1 VDLGKCEEQ
10 IMTEKTKFISI
21 KVKLLGIILPVIII
35 IMTVLTGLSYY
46 VSKNVIQSNAHDLL
60 QTSVESQA
68 SEMEAWLE
76 RNLVSVS
83 VAKQAV
89 EEMGFDD
96 AQLQDFLDSY
106 YNYDNNYSE
115 GFYVADADGTL
126 FRAKPVKSVAL
137 RAPDAEGNYLNNG
150 DFAVEERL
158 TDDADWMFLTALEG
172 AAQVQIQNGEVLIDI
187 INEGTVDYSVQF
199 VQPNVPVKKD
209 AVYTVR
215 FDAYADADR
224 TMKVSVT
231 APDREYK
238 RYLEDT
244 VVSLT
249 TEKQTYLYEFTMTD
263 YDDAN
268 ARMEFNLGAAGSTA
282 GVKISNVSIVMSKQ
296 PRSTGE
302 SEPAAKIDVTQ
313 TEWFRD
319 GLTRVNVGFTN
330 AYTNDSGVPVISV
343 CGMLRTASD
352 SVRVI
357 SMDLSLDKVSV
368 YVNSFVKMENAE
380 AFLVNANDN
389 TILASRDKTMISKK
403 MDALDNLFMKDIAA
417 RISQG
422 EMNLAEIDGNITVFQ
437 EISGTD
443 WVLVSYVPAVTV
455 YRDLN
460 GIRNIMILFGVVSVL
475 ALTVLI
481 ERIIHMVIHPVRGLT
496 EVIRNMT
503 GGNFT
508 PYSAVKSSDEIG
520 VMSRCVEQF
529 IVTMRG
535 MLASIDNVSHT
546 LHDQADN
553 SKKVSNQM
561 FDASKKQNQSM
572 KDLNTTVEQLSVSVN
587 EIAQSATTLASLVA
601 ETKEDGDGM
610 NGRMKETISISQKGK
625 EVMQDVDTAMQS
637 IDNSVR
643 QLQHAID
650 EVGNVSGEITNI
662 TRVIGDIADETN
674 LLSLNASIE
683 AARAG
688 TAGKG
693 FTVVALEIGKL
704 AQTSMES
711 VKHIDTLVL
720 EIQTLIGDV
729 IEQAN
734 GSVENINNSSA
745 LIGNAVTTY
754 DTIFENIVVV
764 GELAQQMI
772 QKVDQVEDVARNV
785 AAISEEQAAS
795 SQEILGSSDIL
806 VEQADGLM
814 ANSEVVAKE
823 SEELTTSAEALE
835 SQIQMFQV

>member
-1 VDLGKCEEQ
+1 
-10 IMTEKTKFISI
+10 M
-21 KVKLLGIILPVIII
+21 PVIFV

-46 VSKNVIQSNAHDLL
+46 VSKSVIQSNAHDLL

-68 SEMEAWLE
+68 AEMEAWLE
-76 RNLVSVS
+76 RNLVSVG

-96 AQLQDFLDSY
+96 VQLQDFLDSY

-115 GFYVADADGTL
+115 GFYIADADGTL
-126 FRAKPVKSVAL
+126 FQAKPVKSVEL

-150 DFAVEERL
+150 NFSIQENLA
-158 TDDADWMFLTALEG
+158 DDKDWMFFTALEG
-172 AAQVQIQNGEVLIDI
+172 VAEAQIQEGEAVIDI
-187 INEGTVDYSVQF
+187 TNEGTVDYSVQF
-199 VQPNVPVKKD
+199 VQPNIPVKQN
-209 AVYTVR
+209 ATYSVQ
-215 FDAYADADR
+215 FDAYANEER

-244 VVSLT
+244 VVNLT
-249 TEKQTYLYEFTMTD
+249 TEKQTYSYEFSMTD

-282 GVKISNVSIVMSKQ
+282 GVKISNVSFMRNKQ
-296 PRSTGE
+296 LHTTKDTE
-302 SEPAAKIDVTQ
+302 QIKNTNVTQ

-330 AYTNDSGVPVISV
+330 AYTNESGVPIISV
-343 CGMLRTASD
+343 CGTLRTD
-352 SVRVI
+352 SNDVRVI
-357 SMDLSLDKVSV
+357 AMDLSLDKISV

-389 TILASRDKTMISKK
+389 TILASRDKTMISKQ
-403 MDALDNLFMKDIAA
+403 MDTLDSLFMREIADK
-417 RISQG
+417 ISQR
-422 EMNLAEIDGNITVFQ
+422 EMNLMEIDGNITVFQ
-437 EISGTD
+437 EIFGTD
-443 WVLVSYVPAVTV
+443 WVLVSYVPAATV

-460 GIRNIMILFGVVSVL
+460 GIRNIMILFGVASIL

-481 ERIIHMVIHPVRGLT
+481 ERIIHVVIHPVQGLT

-508 PYSAVKSSDEIG
+508 PYKAVGSSDEIG
-520 VMSRCVEQF
+520 IMSRCVEQF

-535 MLASIDNVSHT
+535 MLASIDSVSHI

-553 SKKVSNQM
+553 SKKVSGQM
-561 FDASKKQNQSM
+561 FDASKKQNQSV
-572 KDLNTTVEQLSVSVN
+572 KDLNLTVEQLSVSVN
-587 EIAQSATTLASLVA
+587 EIAKSATTLASLVA

-610 NGRMKETISISQKGK
+610 NGRMKETVSISQKGK
-625 EVMQDVDTAMQS
+625 EVMQGVDTAMQR

-643 QLQHAID
+643 QLQRAID
-650 EVGNVSGEITNI
+650 QVGNASGEITNI

-688 TAGKG
+688 AAGKG

-704 AQTSMES
+704 AQTSMDS
-711 VKHIDTLVL
+711 VKHIDNLVL
-720 EIQTLIGDV
+720 EIQALIGDV

-734 GSVENINNSSA
+734 GSVENINSSSA
-745 LIGNAVTTY
+745 LIGNAVITY
-754 DTIFENIVVV
+754 DTIFENIAVV

-772 QKVDQVEDVARNV
+772 QKVEQVEDVARNV

-795 SQEILGSSDIL
+795 SQEILSSSDIL

-814 ANSEVVAKE
+814 TNSEIVAKE

-835 SQIQMFQV
+835 SQIQMFQVYLRVKSLYH

>member
-1 VDLGKCEEQ
+1 
-10 IMTEKTKFISI
+10 MTGKTKFISI
-21 KVKLLGIILPVIII
+21 KVKLLGIILPVIIV

-76 RNLVSVS
+76 RNLVSAG

-89 EEMGFDD
+89 EEMEFDD
-96 AQLQDFLDSY
+96 SQLQDFLDSY

-115 GFYVADADGTL
+115 GFYIADMDGTL
-126 FRAKPVKSVAL
+126 LRAKPVKSVAL
-137 RAPDAEGNYLNNG
+137 REPDAEGNYLNNG
-150 DFAVEERL
+150 NFAVAESL
-158 TDDADWMFLTALEG
+158 TDDRDWMFLTALEG
-172 AAQVQIQNGEVLIDI
+172 EAQAQIQENEVSFDI
-187 INEGTVDYSVQF
+187 TNEGTVDYSVQF

-249 TEKQTYLYEFTMTD
+249 TEKQTYSYEFTMTD

-282 GVKISNVSIVMSKQ
+282 GVKVGNVSIVMSKQ
-296 PRSTGE
+296 PRSTENIE
-302 SEPAAKIDVTQ
+302 SVSKTDVTQ

-330 AYTNDSGVPVISV
+330 AYTNENGIPVISA
-343 CGMLRTASD
+343 CGMLRTASNN
-352 SVRVI
+352 VRVI

-403 MDALDNLFMKDIAA
+403 MDEVDNVFIKDIAA
-417 RISQG
+417 KISQG
-422 EMNLAEIDGNITVFQ
+422 EMELTEIDGNITVFQ

-443 WVLVSYVPAVTV
+443 WVLVSYVPAAIV

-460 GIRNIMILFGVVSVL
+460 GIRNIMILFGVASVL
-475 ALTVLI
+475 ALTILI
-481 ERIIHMVIHPVRGLT
+481 ERIIHVVIHPVRGLT

-508 PYSAVKSSDEIG
+508 SYNAVKSSDEIG

-535 MLASIDNVSHT
+535 MIASIDNVSHT
-546 LHDQADN
+546 LHAQADN
-553 SKKVSNQM
+553 SKNVSSQM
-561 FDASKKQNQSM
+561 FDASKNQNQSM
-572 KDLNTTVEQLSVSVN
+572 KDLNTTVEQLSISVN

-610 NGRMKETISISQKGK
+610 NGRMKETVSISQKGK
-625 EVMQDVDTAMQS
+625 EVMQGVDMAMQS

-643 QLQHAID
+643 QLQRAID

-711 VKHIDTLVL
+711 VKHIDKLVL
-720 EIQTLIGDV
+720 EIQALIGDV

-734 GSVENINNSSA
+734 DSVGNINNSSA

-764 GELAQQMI
+764 GELTQQMI
-772 QKVDQVEDVARNV
+772 QKVEQVEDVARNV

-806 VEQADGLM
+806 VEQADNLM
-814 ANSEVVAKE
+814 TNSEIVAKE

-835 SQIQMFQV
+835 SQIRMFQV

>member
-1 VDLGKCEEQ
+1 
-10 IMTEKTKFISI
+10 M
-21 KVKLLGIILPVIII
+21 PVIFV

-46 VSKNVIQSNAHDLL
+46 VSKSVIQSNAHDLL

-68 SEMEAWLE
+68 AEMEAWLE
-76 RNLVSVS
+76 RNLVSVG

-96 AQLQDFLDSY
+96 VQLQDFLDSY

-115 GFYVADADGTL
+115 GFYIADADGTL
-126 FRAKPVKSVAL
+126 FQAKPVKSVEL

-150 DFAVEERL
+150 NFSIQENLA
-158 TDDADWMFLTALEG
+158 DDKDWMFFTALEG
-172 AAQVQIQNGEVLIDI
+172 VAEARIQEGEAVIDI
-187 INEGTVDYSVQF
+187 TNEGTVDYSVQF
-199 VQPNVPVKKD
+199 VQPNIPVKQN
-209 AVYTVR
+209 ATYSVQ
-215 FDAYADADR
+215 FDAYANEER

-244 VVSLT
+244 VVNLT
-249 TEKQTYLYEFTMTD
+249 TEKQTYSYEFSMTD

-282 GVKISNVSIVMSKQ
+282 GVKISNVSFMRNKQ
-296 PRSTGE
+296 LHTTKDTE
-302 SEPAAKIDVTQ
+302 QIKNTNVTQ

-330 AYTNDSGVPVISV
+330 AYTNESGVPIISV
-343 CGMLRTASD
+343 CGTLRTD
-352 SVRVI
+352 SNDVRVI
-357 SMDLSLDKVSV
+357 AMDLSLDKISV

-389 TILASRDKTMISKK
+389 TILASRDKTMISKQ
-403 MDALDNLFMKDIAA
+403 MDTLDSSFMREIADK
-417 RISQG
+417 ISQR
-422 EMNLAEIDGNITVFQ
+422 EMNLMEIDGNITVFQ
-437 EISGTD
+437 EIFGTD
-443 WVLVSYVPAVTV
+443 WVLVSYVPAATV

-460 GIRNIMILFGVVSVL
+460 GIRNIMILFGVVSIL

-481 ERIIHMVIHPVRGLT
+481 ERIIHVVIHPVQGLT

-508 PYSAVKSSDEIG
+508 PYKAVGSSDEIG
-520 VMSRCVEQF
+520 IMSRCVEQF

-535 MLASIDNVSHT
+535 MLASIDSVSHI

-553 SKKVSNQM
+553 SKKVSGQM
-561 FDASKKQNQSM
+561 FDASKKQNQSV
-572 KDLNTTVEQLSVSVN
+572 KDLNLTVEQLSVSVN
-587 EIAQSATTLASLVA
+587 EIAKSATTLASLVA

-610 NGRMKETISISQKGK
+610 NGRMKETVSISQKGK
-625 EVMQDVDTAMQS
+625 EVMQGVDTAMQR

-643 QLQHAID
+643 QLQRAID
-650 EVGNVSGEITNI
+650 QVGNASGEITNI

-688 TAGKG
+688 AAGKG

-704 AQTSMES
+704 AQTSMDS
-711 VKHIDTLVL
+711 VKHIDNLVL
-720 EIQTLIGDV
+720 EIQALIGDV

-734 GSVENINNSSA
+734 GSVENINSSSA
-745 LIGNAVTTY
+745 LIGNAVITY
-754 DTIFENIVVV
+754 DTIFENIAVV

-772 QKVDQVEDVARNV
+772 QKVEQVEDVARNV

-795 SQEILGSSDIL
+795 SQEILSSSDIL

-814 ANSEVVAKE
+814 TNSEIVAKE

>member
-1 VDLGKCEEQ
+1 
-10 IMTEKTKFISI
+10 MTEKTKFISI

-89 EEMGFDD
+89 EEMGFDGT
-96 AQLQDFLDSY
+96 QLQDFLDSY

-158 TDDADWMFLTALEG
+158 TDDVDWMFLTALEG
-172 AAQVQIQNGEVLIDI
+172 AAQVQIQNSEVSIDI
-187 INEGTVDYSVQF
+187 TNEGTVDYSVQF

-209 AVYTVR
+209 AVYTVH

-249 TEKQTYLYEFTMTD
+249 TEKQTYSYEFTMTD

-282 GVKISNVSIVMSKQ
+282 GVKISNVSIIMSKQ

-302 SEPAAKIDVTQ
+302 SEPTAKTDVTQ

-330 AYTNDSGVPVISV
+330 AYTNDNGIPVISA

-403 MDALDNLFMKDIAA
+403 IDTLDNLFMKDIAA
-417 RISQG
+417 KISQG
-422 EMNLAEIDGNITVFQ
+422 EMSLAEIDGNITVFQ

-460 GIRNIMILFGVVSVL
+460 DIRNIMVLFGVASVL

-503 GGNFT
+503 SGNFT
-508 PYSAVKSSDEIG
+508 SYKAVKSSDEIG

-546 LHDQADN
+546 LHEQADN

-610 NGRMKETISISQKGK
+610 NGRMKETVSISQKGK
-625 EVMQDVDTAMQS
+625 EVMQDVNTAMQS

-643 QLQHAID
+643 QLQRAID
-650 EVGNVSGEITNI
+650 EVGNVSSQITNI

-720 EIQTLIGDV
+720 EIQTLIGSV
-729 IEQAN
+729 VEQAN
-734 GSVENINNSSA
+734 SSVENINNSSA

-806 VEQADGLM
+806 VEQTDNLM
-814 ANSEVVAKE
+814 VNSEVVAKE

-835 SQIQMFQV
+835 AQIQMFQV

>member
-1 VDLGKCEEQ
+1 
-10 IMTEKTKFISI
+10 M
-21 KVKLLGIILPVIII
+21 PVIFV

-46 VSKNVIQSNAHDLL
+46 VSKSVIQSNAHDLL

-68 SEMEAWLE
+68 AEMEAWLE
-76 RNLVSVS
+76 RNLVSVG

-96 AQLQDFLDSY
+96 VQLQDFLDSY

-115 GFYVADADGTL
+115 GFYIADADGTL
-126 FRAKPVKSVAL
+126 FQAKPVKSVEL

-150 DFAVEERL
+150 NFSIQENLA
-158 TDDADWMFLTALEG
+158 DDKDWMFFTALEG
-172 AAQVQIQNGEVLIDI
+172 VAEAQIQEGEAVIDI
-187 INEGTVDYSVQF
+187 TNEGTVDYSVQF
-199 VQPNVPVKKD
+199 VQPNIPVKQN
-209 AVYTVR
+209 ATYSVQ
-215 FDAYADADR
+215 FDAYANEER

-244 VVSLT
+244 VVNLT
-249 TEKQTYLYEFTMTD
+249 TEKQTYSYEFSMTD

-282 GVKISNVSIVMSKQ
+282 GVKISNVSFMRNKQ
-296 PRSTGE
+296 LHTTKDTE
-302 SEPAAKIDVTQ
+302 QIKNTNVTQ

-330 AYTNDSGVPVISV
+330 AYTNESGVPIISV
-343 CGMLRTASD
+343 CGTLRTD
-352 SVRVI
+352 SNDVRVI
-357 SMDLSLDKVSV
+357 AMDLSLDKISV

-389 TILASRDKTMISKK
+389 TILASRDKTMISKQ
-403 MDALDNLFMKDIAA
+403 MDTLDSSFMREIADK
-417 RISQG
+417 ISQR
-422 EMNLAEIDGNITVFQ
+422 EMNLMEIDGNITVFQ
-437 EISGTD
+437 EIFGTD
-443 WVLVSYVPAVTV
+443 WVLVSYVPAATV

-460 GIRNIMILFGVVSVL
+460 GIRNIMILFGVASIL

-481 ERIIHMVIHPVRGLT
+481 ERIIHVVIHPVQGLT

-508 PYSAVKSSDEIG
+508 PYKAVGSSDEIG
-520 VMSRCVEQF
+520 IMSRCVEQF

-535 MLASIDNVSHT
+535 MLASIDSVSHI

-553 SKKVSNQM
+553 SKKVSGQM
-561 FDASKKQNQSM
+561 FDASKKQNQSV
-572 KDLNTTVEQLSVSVN
+572 KDLNLTVEQLSVSVN
-587 EIAQSATTLASLVA
+587 EIAKSATTLASLVA

-610 NGRMKETISISQKGK
+610 NGRMKETVSISQKGK
-625 EVMQDVDTAMQS
+625 EVMQGVDTAMQR

-643 QLQHAID
+643 QLQRAID
-650 EVGNVSGEITNI
+650 QVGNASGEITNI

-688 TAGKG
+688 AAGKG

-704 AQTSMES
+704 AQTSMDS
-711 VKHIDTLVL
+711 VKHIDNLVL
-720 EIQTLIGDV
+720 EIQALIGDV

-734 GSVENINNSSA
+734 GSVENINSSSA
-745 LIGNAVTTY
+745 LIGNAVITY
-754 DTIFENIVVV
+754 DTIFENIAVV

-772 QKVDQVEDVARNV
+772 QKVEQVEDVARNV

-795 SQEILGSSDIL
+795 SQEILSSSDIL

-814 ANSEVVAKE
+814 TNSEIVAKE

>member
-1 VDLGKCEEQ
+1 
-10 IMTEKTKFISI
+10 M
-21 KVKLLGIILPVIII
+21 PVIFV

-46 VSKNVIQSNAHDLL
+46 VSKSVIQSNAHDLL

-68 SEMEAWLE
+68 AEMEAWLE
-76 RNLVSVS
+76 RNLVSVG

-96 AQLQDFLDSY
+96 VQLQDFLDSY

-115 GFYVADADGTL
+115 GFYIADADGTL
-126 FRAKPVKSVAL
+126 FQAKPVKSVEL

-150 DFAVEERL
+150 NFSIQENLA
-158 TDDADWMFLTALEG
+158 DDKDWMFFTALEG
-172 AAQVQIQNGEVLIDI
+172 VAEAQIQEGEAVIDI
-187 INEGTVDYSVQF
+187 TNEGTVDYSVQF
-199 VQPNVPVKKD
+199 VQPNIPVKQN
-209 AVYTVR
+209 ATYSVQ
-215 FDAYADADR
+215 FDAYANEER

-244 VVSLT
+244 VVNLT
-249 TEKQTYLYEFTMTD
+249 TEKQTYSYEFSMTD

-268 ARMEFNLGAAGSTA
+268 ARMEFNLGAADSTA
-282 GVKISNVSIVMSKQ
+282 GVKISNVSFMRNKQ
-296 PRSTGE
+296 LHTTKDTE
-302 SEPAAKIDVTQ
+302 QIKNTNVTQ

-330 AYTNDSGVPVISV
+330 AYTNESGVPIISV
-343 CGMLRTASD
+343 CGTLRTD
-352 SVRVI
+352 SNDVRVI
-357 SMDLSLDKVSV
+357 AMDLSLDKISV

-389 TILASRDKTMISKK
+389 TILASRDKTMISKQ
-403 MDALDNLFMKDIAA
+403 MDTLDSLFMREIADK
-417 RISQG
+417 ISQR
-422 EMNLAEIDGNITVFQ
+422 EMNLMEIDGNITVFQ
-437 EISGTD
+437 EIFGTD
-443 WVLVSYVPAVTV
+443 WVLVSYVPAATV

-460 GIRNIMILFGVVSVL
+460 GIRNIMILFGVASIL

-481 ERIIHMVIHPVRGLT
+481 ERIIHVVIHPVQGLT

-508 PYSAVKSSDEIG
+508 PYKAVGSSDEIG
-520 VMSRCVEQF
+520 IMSRCVEQF

-535 MLASIDNVSHT
+535 MLASIDSVSHI

-553 SKKVSNQM
+553 SKKVSGQM
-561 FDASKKQNQSM
+561 FDASKKQNQSV
-572 KDLNTTVEQLSVSVN
+572 KDLNLTVEQLSVSVN
-587 EIAQSATTLASLVA
+587 EIAKSATTLASLVA

-610 NGRMKETISISQKGK
+610 NGRMKETVSISQKGK
-625 EVMQDVDTAMQS
+625 EVMQGVDTAMQR

-643 QLQHAID
+643 QLQRAID
-650 EVGNVSGEITNI
+650 QVGNASGEITNI

-688 TAGKG
+688 AAGKG

-704 AQTSMES
+704 AQTSMDS
-711 VKHIDTLVL
+711 VKHIDNLVL
-720 EIQTLIGDV
+720 EIQALIGDV

-734 GSVENINNSSA
+734 GSVENINSSSA
-745 LIGNAVTTY
+745 LIGNAVITY
-754 DTIFENIVVV
+754 DTIFENIAVV

-772 QKVDQVEDVARNV
+772 QKVEQVEDVARNV

-795 SQEILGSSDIL
+795 SQEILSSSDIL

-814 ANSEVVAKE
+814 TNSEIVAKE

>member
-1 VDLGKCEEQ
+1 
-10 IMTEKTKFISI
+10 M
-21 KVKLLGIILPVIII
+21 
-35 IMTVLTGLSYY
+35 
-46 VSKNVIQSNAHDLL
+46 
-60 QTSVESQA
+60 
-68 SEMEAWLE
+68 
-76 RNLVSVS
+76 
-83 VAKQAV
+83 
-89 EEMGFDD
+89 
-96 AQLQDFLDSY
+96 DSY

-115 GFYVADADGTL
+115 GFYIADADGTL
-126 FRAKPVKSVAL
+126 FQAKPVKSVEL

-150 DFAVEERL
+150 NFSIQENLA
-158 TDDADWMFLTALEG
+158 DDKDWMFFTALEG
-172 AAQVQIQNGEVLIDI
+172 VAEARIQEGEAVIDI
-187 INEGTVDYSVQF
+187 TNEGTVDYSVQF
-199 VQPNVPVKKD
+199 VQPNIPVKQN
-209 AVYTVR
+209 ATYSVQ
-215 FDAYADADR
+215 FDAYANEER

-244 VVSLT
+244 VVNLT
-249 TEKQTYLYEFTMTD
+249 TEKQTYSYEFSMTD

-282 GVKISNVSIVMSKQ
+282 GVKISNVSFMRNKQ
-296 PRSTGE
+296 LHTTKDTE
-302 SEPAAKIDVTQ
+302 QIKNTNVTQ

-330 AYTNDSGVPVISV
+330 AYTNESGVPIISV
-343 CGMLRTASD
+343 CGTLRTD
-352 SVRVI
+352 SNDVRVI
-357 SMDLSLDKVSV
+357 AMDLSLDKISV

-389 TILASRDKTMISKK
+389 TILASRDKTMISKQ
-403 MDALDNLFMKDIAA
+403 MDTLDSLFMREIADK
-417 RISQG
+417 ISQR
-422 EMNLAEIDGNITVFQ
+422 EMNLMEIDGNITVFQ
-437 EISGTD
+437 EIFGTD
-443 WVLVSYVPAVTV
+443 WVLVSYVPAATV

-460 GIRNIMILFGVVSVL
+460 GIRNIMILFGVASIL

-481 ERIIHMVIHPVRGLT
+481 ERIIHVVIHPVQGLT

-508 PYSAVKSSDEIG
+508 PYKAVGSSDEIG
-520 VMSRCVEQF
+520 IMSRCVEQF

-535 MLASIDNVSHT
+535 MLASIDSVSHI

-553 SKKVSNQM
+553 SKKVSGQM
-561 FDASKKQNQSM
+561 FDASKKQNQSV
-572 KDLNTTVEQLSVSVN
+572 KDLNLTVEQLSVSVN
-587 EIAQSATTLASLVA
+587 EIAKSATTLASLVA

-610 NGRMKETISISQKGK
+610 NGRMKETVSISQKGK
-625 EVMQDVDTAMQS
+625 EVMQGVDTAMQR

-643 QLQHAID
+643 QLQRAID
-650 EVGNVSGEITNI
+650 QVGNASGEITNI

-688 TAGKG
+688 AAGKG

-704 AQTSMES
+704 AQTSMDS
-711 VKHIDTLVL
+711 VKHIDNLVL
-720 EIQTLIGDV
+720 EIQALIGDV

-734 GSVENINNSSA
+734 GSVENINSSSA
-745 LIGNAVTTY
+745 LIGNAVITY
-754 DTIFENIVVV
+754 DTIFENIAVV

-772 QKVDQVEDVARNV
+772 QKVEQVEDVARNV

-795 SQEILGSSDIL
+795 SQEILSSSDIL

-814 ANSEVVAKE
+814 TNSEIVAKE

>member
-1 VDLGKCEEQ
+1 
-10 IMTEKTKFISI
+10 MTEKTKFISI

>member
-1 VDLGKCEEQ
+1 
-10 IMTEKTKFISI
+10 M
-21 KVKLLGIILPVIII
+21 PVIFV

-46 VSKNVIQSNAHDLL
+46 VSKSVIQSNAHDLL

-68 SEMEAWLE
+68 AEMEAWLE
-76 RNLVSVS
+76 RNLVSVG

-96 AQLQDFLDSY
+96 VQLQDFLDSY

-115 GFYVADADGTL
+115 GFYIADADGTL
-126 FRAKPVKSVAL
+126 FQAKPVKSVEL

-150 DFAVEERL
+150 NFSIQENLA
-158 TDDADWMFLTALEG
+158 DDKDWMFFTALEG
-172 AAQVQIQNGEVLIDI
+172 VAEAQIQEGEAVIDI
-187 INEGTVDYSVQF
+187 TNEGTVDYSVQF
-199 VQPNVPVKKD
+199 VQPNIPVKQN
-209 AVYTVR
+209 ATYSVQ
-215 FDAYADADR
+215 FDAYANEER

-244 VVSLT
+244 VVNLT
-249 TEKQTYLYEFTMTD
+249 TEKQTYSYEFSMTD

-282 GVKISNVSIVMSKQ
+282 GVKISNVSFMRNKQ
-296 PRSTGE
+296 LHTTKDTE
-302 SEPAAKIDVTQ
+302 QIKNTNVTQ

-330 AYTNDSGVPVISV
+330 AYTNESGVPIISV
-343 CGMLRTASD
+343 CGTLRTD
-352 SVRVI
+352 SNDVRVI
-357 SMDLSLDKVSV
+357 AMDLSLDKISV

-389 TILASRDKTMISKK
+389 TILASRDKTMISKQ
-403 MDALDNLFMKDIAA
+403 MDTLDSLFMREIADK
-417 RISQG
+417 ISQR
-422 EMNLAEIDGNITVFQ
+422 EMNLMEIDGNITVFQ
-437 EISGTD
+437 EIFGTD
-443 WVLVSYVPAVTV
+443 WVLVSYVPAATV

-460 GIRNIMILFGVVSVL
+460 GIRNIMILFGVASIL

-481 ERIIHMVIHPVRGLT
+481 ERIIHVVIHPVQGLT

-508 PYSAVKSSDEIG
+508 PYKAVGSSDEIG
-520 VMSRCVEQF
+520 IMSRCVEQF

-535 MLASIDNVSHT
+535 MLASIDSVSHI

-553 SKKVSNQM
+553 SKKVSGQM

-572 KDLNTTVEQLSVSVN
+572 KDLNLTVEQLSVSVN
-587 EIAQSATTLASLVA
+587 EIAKSATTLASLVA

-610 NGRMKETISISQKGK
+610 NGRMKETVSISQKGK
-625 EVMQDVDTAMQS
+625 EVMQGVDTAMQR

-643 QLQHAID
+643 QLQRAID
-650 EVGNVSGEITNI
+650 QVGNASGEITNI

-688 TAGKG
+688 AAGKG

-704 AQTSMES
+704 AQTSMDS
-711 VKHIDTLVL
+711 VKHIDNLVL
-720 EIQTLIGDV
+720 EIQALIGDV

-734 GSVENINNSSA
+734 GSVENINSSSA
-745 LIGNAVTTY
+745 LIGNAVITY
-754 DTIFENIVVV
+754 DTIFENIAVV

-772 QKVDQVEDVARNV
+772 QKVEQVEDVARNV

-795 SQEILGSSDIL
+795 SQEILSSSDIL

-814 ANSEVVAKE
+814 TNSEIVAKE

>member
-1 VDLGKCEEQ
+1 
-10 IMTEKTKFISI
+10 MTEKTKFISI

-35 IMTVLTGLSYY
+35 IMTVLTGLFYY

-60 QTSVESQA
+60 QTSVESQT

-96 AQLQDFLDSY
+96 AQLQNFLDSY

-115 GFYVADADGTL
+115 GFYIADADGTL
-126 FRAKPVKSVAL
+126 LQAKPVKSVAL
-137 RAPDAEGNYLNNG
+137 RASDAEGNYLNNG
-150 DFAVEERL
+150 DFAVQESL
-158 TDDADWMFLTALEG
+158 TDDMDWMFFTALEG
-172 AAQVQIQNGEVLIDI
+172 VAQAQIQDGEVSIDI
-187 INEGTVDYSVQF
+187 TNQGTVDYSVQF
-199 VQPNVPVKKD
+199 VQPNVPVKKG
-209 AVYTVR
+209 AEYTVR
-215 FDAYADADR
+215 FDAYADEDR

-249 TEKQTYLYEFTMTD
+249 TEKQTYSYKFTMTD

-268 ARMEFNLGAAGSTA
+268 ARMEFNLGAADSTA
-282 GVKISNVSIVMSKQ
+282 SVKISNVSVVMSKQ
-296 PRSTGE
+296 PLSTE
-302 SEPAAKIDVTQ
+302 DTENAAKTDVTQ
-313 TEWFRD
+313 TDWFRD

-330 AYTNDSGVPVISV
+330 AYTNENGMPVISA
-343 CGMLRTASD
+343 CGMLRTPSD

-380 AFLVNANDN
+380 AFLVNSNDN

-403 MDALDNLFMKDIAA
+403 MDELDNIFMKDIASK
-417 RISQG
+417 ISRE

-443 WVLVSYVPAVTV
+443 WVLVSYVPAATV

-481 ERIIHMVIHPVRGLT
+481 ERIVHVVIHPVRGLT

-508 PYSAVKSSDEIG
+508 PYKAVKSSDEIG
-520 VMSRCVEQF
+520 IMSRCVEQF

-535 MLASIDNVSHT
+535 MLASIDDVSHT

-553 SKKVSNQM
+553 SKKVSGQM

-572 KDLNTTVEQLSVSVN
+572 KDLNMTVEQLSVSVN

-610 NGRMKETISISQKGK
+610 NDRMKETVSISQKGK

-650 EVGNVSGEITNI
+650 EVGSVSGEITNI

-688 TAGKG
+688 AAGKG
-693 FTVVALEIGKL
+693 FTVVASEIGKL

-734 GSVENINNSSA
+734 SSVENINNSSA

-754 DTIFENIVVV
+754 DSIFENIVVV

-814 ANSEVVAKE
+814 TNSEIVAKE
-823 SEELTTSAEALE
+823 SKELTTSAEALE
-835 SQIQMFQV
+835 TQIRMFQV

>member
-1 VDLGKCEEQ
+1 
-10 IMTEKTKFISI
+10 M
-21 KVKLLGIILPVIII
+21 PVIFV

-46 VSKNVIQSNAHDLL
+46 VSKSVIQSNAHDLL

-68 SEMEAWLE
+68 AEMEAWLE
-76 RNLVSVS
+76 RNLVSVG

-96 AQLQDFLDSY
+96 VQLQDFLDSY

-115 GFYVADADGTL
+115 GFYIADADGTL
-126 FRAKPVKSVAL
+126 FQAKPVKSVEL

-150 DFAVEERL
+150 NFSIQENLA
-158 TDDADWMFLTALEG
+158 DDKDWMFFTALEG
-172 AAQVQIQNGEVLIDI
+172 VAEAQIQEGEAVIDI
-187 INEGTVDYSVQF
+187 TNEGTVDYSVQF
-199 VQPNVPVKKD
+199 VQPNIPVKQN
-209 AVYTVR
+209 ATYSVQ
-215 FDAYADADR
+215 FDAYANEER

-244 VVSLT
+244 VVNLT
-249 TEKQTYLYEFTMTD
+249 TEKQTYSYEFSMTD

-282 GVKISNVSIVMSKQ
+282 GVKISNVSFMRNKQ
-296 PRSTGE
+296 LHTTKDTE
-302 SEPAAKIDVTQ
+302 QIKNTNVTQ

-330 AYTNDSGVPVISV
+330 AYTNESGVPIISV
-343 CGMLRTASD
+343 CGTLRTD
-352 SVRVI
+352 SNDVRVI
-357 SMDLSLDKVSV
+357 AMDLSLDKISV

-389 TILASRDKTMISKK
+389 TILASRDKTMISKQ
-403 MDALDNLFMKDIAA
+403 MDTLDSSFMREIADK
-417 RISQG
+417 ISQR
-422 EMNLAEIDGNITVFQ
+422 EMNLMEIDGNITVFQ
-437 EISGTD
+437 EIFGTD
-443 WVLVSYVPAVTV
+443 WVLVSYVPAATV

-460 GIRNIMILFGVVSVL
+460 GIRNIMILFGVASIL

-481 ERIIHMVIHPVRGLT
+481 ERIIHVVIHPVQGLT

-508 PYSAVKSSDEIG
+508 PYKAVGSSDEIG
-520 VMSRCVEQF
+520 IMSRCVEQF

-535 MLASIDNVSHT
+535 MLASIDSVSHI

-553 SKKVSNQM
+553 SKKVSGRM

-572 KDLNTTVEQLSVSVN
+572 KDLNLTVEQLSVSVN
-587 EIAQSATTLASLVA
+587 EIAKSATTLASLVA

-610 NGRMKETISISQKGK
+610 NGRMKETVSISQKGK
-625 EVMQDVDTAMQS
+625 EVMQGVDTAMQR

-643 QLQHAID
+643 QLQRAID
-650 EVGNVSGEITNI
+650 QVGNASGEITNI

-688 TAGKG
+688 AAGKG

-704 AQTSMES
+704 AQTSMDS
-711 VKHIDTLVL
+711 VKHIDNLVL
-720 EIQTLIGDV
+720 EIQALIGDV

-734 GSVENINNSSA
+734 GSVENINSSSA
-745 LIGNAVTTY
+745 LIGNAVITY
-754 DTIFENIVVV
+754 DTIFENIAVV

-772 QKVDQVEDVARNV
+772 QKVEQVEDVARNV

-795 SQEILGSSDIL
+795 SQEILSSSDIL

-814 ANSEVVAKE
+814 TNSEIVAKE

>member
-1 VDLGKCEEQ
+1 
-10 IMTEKTKFISI
+10 MTKKTKFISI
-21 KVKLLGIILPVIII
+21 KIKLLGIIMPVIFV

-46 VSKNVIQSNAHDLL
+46 VSKSVIQSNAHDLL

-68 SEMEAWLE
+68 AEMEAWLE
-76 RNLVSVS
+76 RNLVSVG
-83 VAKQAV
+83 VAKQAI

-115 GFYVADADGTL
+115 GFYIADAEGTL
-126 FRAKPVKSVAL
+126 FQAKPVKSVEL

-150 DFAVEERL
+150 NFSIQENLA
-158 TDDADWMFLTALEG
+158 DDKDWMFFTALEG
-172 AAQVQIQNGEVLIDI
+172 VAEAQIQEGEAVIDI
-187 INEGTVDYSVQF
+187 TNEGTVDYSVQF
-199 VQPNVPVKKD
+199 VQPNIPVKQN
-209 AVYTVR
+209 ATYSVQ
-215 FDAYADADR
+215 FDAYANEER

-244 VVSLT
+244 VVNLT
-249 TEKQTYLYEFTMTD
+249 TEKQTYSYEFSMTD

-282 GVKISNVSIVMSKQ
+282 GVKISNVSFMMNKQ
-296 PRSTGE
+296 LHTTKDTE
-302 SEPAAKIDVTQ
+302 QIKNTDVTQ

-330 AYTNDSGVPVISV
+330 AYTNESGVPIISV
-343 CGMLRTASD
+343 CGTLRTD
-352 SVRVI
+352 SNDVRVI
-357 SMDLSLDKVSV
+357 AMDLSLDKISV

-389 TILASRDKTMISKK
+389 TILASRDKTMISKQ
-403 MDALDNLFMKDIAA
+403 MDTLDSSFMREIADK
-417 RISQG
+417 ISQR
-422 EMNLAEIDGNITVFQ
+422 EMNLMEIDGNITVFQ
-437 EISGTD
+437 EIFGTD
-443 WVLVSYVPAVTV
+443 WVLVSYVPAATV

-460 GIRNIMILFGVVSVL
+460 GIRNIMILFGVVSIL

-481 ERIIHMVIHPVRGLT
+481 ERIIHVVIHPVQGLT

-508 PYSAVKSSDEIG
+508 PYKAVGSSDEIG
-520 VMSRCVEQF
+520 IMSRCVEQF
-529 IVTMRG
+529 IITMRG
-535 MLASIDNVSHT
+535 MLASIDSVSHI

-553 SKKVSNQM
+553 SKKVSGQM

-572 KDLNTTVEQLSVSVN
+572 KDLNLTVEQLSVSVN
-587 EIAQSATTLASLVA
+587 EIAKSATILASLVA

-610 NGRMKETISISQKGK
+610 NGRMKETVSISQKGK
-625 EVMQDVDTAMQS
+625 EVMQGVDTAMQR

-643 QLQHAID
+643 QLQRAID
-650 EVGNVSGEITNI
+650 QVGNASGEITNI

-688 TAGKG
+688 AAGKG

-704 AQTSMES
+704 AQTSMDS
-711 VKHIDTLVL
+711 VKHIDNLVL
-720 EIQTLIGDV
+720 EIQALIGDV

-734 GSVENINNSSA
+734 GSVENINSSSA
-745 LIGNAVTTY
+745 LIGNAVITY
-754 DTIFENIVVV
+754 DTIFENIAVV

-772 QKVDQVEDVARNV
+772 QKVEQVEDVARNV

-795 SQEILGSSDIL
+795 SQEILSSSDIL

-814 ANSEVVAKE
+814 TNSEIVAKE

>member
-1 VDLGKCEEQ
+1 
-10 IMTEKTKFISI
+10 MTGKTKFISI
-21 KVKLLGIILPVIII
+21 KVKLLGIILPVIIV

-76 RNLVSVS
+76 RNLVSAG

-89 EEMGFDD
+89 EEMEFDD

-115 GFYVADADGTL
+115 GFYIADMDGTL
-126 FRAKPVKSVAL
+126 LRAKPVKSVAL
-137 RAPDAEGNYLNNG
+137 REPDAEGNYLNNG
-150 DFAVEERL
+150 NFAVAESL
-158 TDDADWMFLTALEG
+158 TDDRDWMFLTALEG
-172 AAQVQIQNGEVLIDI
+172 EAQAQIQENEVSFDI
-187 INEGTVDYSVQF
+187 TNEGTVDYSVQF

-249 TEKQTYLYEFTMTD
+249 TEKQTYSYEFTMTD

-282 GVKISNVSIVMSKQ
+282 GVKVGNVSIVMSKQ
-296 PRSTGE
+296 PRSTENIE
-302 SEPAAKIDVTQ
+302 SVSKTDVTQ

-330 AYTNDSGVPVISV
+330 AYTNENGIPVISA
-343 CGMLRTASD
+343 CGMLRTASNN
-352 SVRVI
+352 VRVI

-403 MDALDNLFMKDIAA
+403 MDEVDNVFIKDIAA
-417 RISQG
+417 KISQG
-422 EMNLAEIDGNITVFQ
+422 EMELTEIDGNITVFQ

-443 WVLVSYVPAVTV
+443 WVLVSYVPAAIV

-460 GIRNIMILFGVVSVL
+460 GIRNIMILFGVASVL
-475 ALTVLI
+475 ALTILI
-481 ERIIHMVIHPVRGLT
+481 ERIIHVVIHPVRGLT

-508 PYSAVKSSDEIG
+508 SYNAVKSSDEIG

-529 IVTMRG
+529 IATMRG
-535 MLASIDNVSHT
+535 MIASIDNVSHT
-546 LHDQADN
+546 LHAQADN
-553 SKKVSNQM
+553 SKNVSSQM
-561 FDASKKQNQSM
+561 FDASKNQNQSM
-572 KDLNTTVEQLSVSVN
+572 KDLNTTVEQLSISVN

-610 NGRMKETISISQKGK
+610 NGRMKETVSISQKGK
-625 EVMQDVDTAMQS
+625 EVMQGVDMAMQS

-643 QLQHAID
+643 QLQRAID

-711 VKHIDTLVL
+711 VKHIDKLVL
-720 EIQTLIGDV
+720 EIQALIGDV

-734 GSVENINNSSA
+734 DSVGNINNSSA

-764 GELAQQMI
+764 GELTQQMI
-772 QKVDQVEDVARNV
+772 QKVEQVEDVARNV

-806 VEQADGLM
+806 VEQADNLM
-814 ANSEVVAKE
+814 TNSEIVAKE

-835 SQIQMFQV
+835 SQIRMFQV

>member
-1 VDLGKCEEQ
+1 
-10 IMTEKTKFISI
+10 M
-21 KVKLLGIILPVIII
+21 PVIFV

-46 VSKNVIQSNAHDLL
+46 VSKSVIQSNAHDLL

-68 SEMEAWLE
+68 AEMEAWLE
-76 RNLVSVS
+76 RNLVSVG

-96 AQLQDFLDSY
+96 VQLQDFLDSY

-115 GFYVADADGTL
+115 GFYIADADGTL
-126 FRAKPVKSVAL
+126 FQAKPVKSVEL

-150 DFAVEERL
+150 NFSIQENLA
-158 TDDADWMFLTALEG
+158 DDKDWMFFTALEG
-172 AAQVQIQNGEVLIDI
+172 VAEARIQEGEAVIDI
-187 INEGTVDYSVQF
+187 TNEGTVDYSVQF
-199 VQPNVPVKKD
+199 VQPNIPVKQN
-209 AVYTVR
+209 ATYSVQ
-215 FDAYADADR
+215 FDAYANEER

-244 VVSLT
+244 VVNLT
-249 TEKQTYLYEFTMTD
+249 TEKQTYSYEFSMTD

-282 GVKISNVSIVMSKQ
+282 GVKISNVSFMRNKQ
-296 PRSTGE
+296 LHTTKDTE
-302 SEPAAKIDVTQ
+302 QIKNTNVTQ

-330 AYTNDSGVPVISV
+330 AYTNESGVPIISV
-343 CGMLRTASD
+343 CGTLRTD
-352 SVRVI
+352 SNDVRVI
-357 SMDLSLDKVSV
+357 AMDLSLDKISV

-389 TILASRDKTMISKK
+389 TILASRDKTMISKQ
-403 MDALDNLFMKDIAA
+403 MDTLDSLFMREIADK
-417 RISQG
+417 ISQR
-422 EMNLAEIDGNITVFQ
+422 EMNLMEIDGNITVFQ
-437 EISGTD
+437 EIFGTD
-443 WVLVSYVPAVTV
+443 WVLVSYVPAATV

-460 GIRNIMILFGVVSVL
+460 GIRNIMILFGVASIL

-481 ERIIHMVIHPVRGLT
+481 ERIIHVVIHPVQGLT

-508 PYSAVKSSDEIG
+508 PYKAVGSSDEIG
-520 VMSRCVEQF
+520 IMSRCVEQF
-529 IVTMRG
+529 IITMRG
-535 MLASIDNVSHT
+535 MLASIDSVSHI

-553 SKKVSNQM
+553 SKKVSGQM
-561 FDASKKQNQSM
+561 FDASKKQNQSV
-572 KDLNTTVEQLSVSVN
+572 KDLNLTVEQLSVSVN
-587 EIAQSATTLASLVA
+587 EIAKSATTLASLVA

-610 NGRMKETISISQKGK
+610 NGRMKETVSISQKGK
-625 EVMQDVDTAMQS
+625 EVMQGVDTAMQR

-643 QLQHAID
+643 QLQRAID
-650 EVGNVSGEITNI
+650 QVGNASGEITNI

-688 TAGKG
+688 AAGKG

-704 AQTSMES
+704 AQTSMDS
-711 VKHIDTLVL
+711 VKHIDNLVL
-720 EIQTLIGDV
+720 EIQALIGDV

-734 GSVENINNSSA
+734 GSVENINSSSA
-745 LIGNAVTTY
+745 LIGNAVITY
-754 DTIFENIVVV
+754 DTIFENIAVV

-772 QKVDQVEDVARNV
+772 QKVEQVEDVARNV

-795 SQEILGSSDIL
+795 SQEILSSSDIL

-814 ANSEVVAKE
+814 TNSEIVAKE

>member
-1 VDLGKCEEQ
+1 
-10 IMTEKTKFISI
+10 M
-21 KVKLLGIILPVIII
+21 PVIFV

-46 VSKNVIQSNAHDLL
+46 VSKSVIQSNAHDLL

-68 SEMEAWLE
+68 AEMEAWLE
-76 RNLVSVS
+76 RNLVSVG

-96 AQLQDFLDSY
+96 VQLQDFLDSY

-115 GFYVADADGTL
+115 GFYIADADGTL
-126 FRAKPVKSVAL
+126 FQAKPVKSVEL

-150 DFAVEERL
+150 NFSIQENLA
-158 TDDADWMFLTALEG
+158 DDKDWMFFTALEG
-172 AAQVQIQNGEVLIDI
+172 VAEAQIQEGEAVIDI
-187 INEGTVDYSVQF
+187 TNEGTVDYSVQF
-199 VQPNVPVKKD
+199 VQPNIPVKQN
-209 AVYTVR
+209 ATYSVQ
-215 FDAYADADR
+215 FDAYANEER

-244 VVSLT
+244 VVNLT
-249 TEKQTYLYEFTMTD
+249 TEKQTYSYEFSMTD

-282 GVKISNVSIVMSKQ
+282 GVKISNVSFMRNKQ
-296 PRSTGE
+296 LHTTKDTE
-302 SEPAAKIDVTQ
+302 QIKNTNVTQ

-330 AYTNDSGVPVISV
+330 AYTNESGVPIISV
-343 CGMLRTASD
+343 CGTLRTD
-352 SVRVI
+352 SNDVRVI
-357 SMDLSLDKVSV
+357 AMDLSLDKISV

-389 TILASRDKTMISKK
+389 TILASRDKTMISKQ
-403 MDALDNLFMKDIAA
+403 MDTLDSSFMREIADK
-417 RISQG
+417 ISQR
-422 EMNLAEIDGNITVFQ
+422 EMNLMEIDGNITVFQ
-437 EISGTD
+437 EIFGTD
-443 WVLVSYVPAVTV
+443 WVLVSYVPAATV

-460 GIRNIMILFGVVSVL
+460 GIRNIMILFGVVSIL

-481 ERIIHMVIHPVRGLT
+481 ERIIHVVIHPVQGLT

-508 PYSAVKSSDEIG
+508 PYKAVGSSDEIG
-520 VMSRCVEQF
+520 IMSRCVEQF
-529 IVTMRG
+529 IITMRG
-535 MLASIDNVSHT
+535 MLASIDSVSHI

-553 SKKVSNQM
+553 SKKVSGQM

-572 KDLNTTVEQLSVSVN
+572 KDLNLTVEQLSVSVN
-587 EIAQSATTLASLVA
+587 EIAKSATTLASLVA

-610 NGRMKETISISQKGK
+610 NGRMKETVSISQKGK
-625 EVMQDVDTAMQS
+625 EVMQGVDTAMQR

-643 QLQHAID
+643 QLQRAID
-650 EVGNVSGEITNI
+650 QVGNASGEITNI

-688 TAGKG
+688 AAGKG

-704 AQTSMES
+704 AQTSMDS
-711 VKHIDTLVL
+711 VKHIDNLVL
-720 EIQTLIGDV
+720 EIQALIGDV

-734 GSVENINNSSA
+734 GSVENINSSSA
-745 LIGNAVTTY
+745 LIGNAVITY
-754 DTIFENIVVV
+754 DTIFENIAVV

-772 QKVDQVEDVARNV
+772 QKVEQVEDVARNV

-795 SQEILGSSDIL
+795 SQEILSSSDIL

-814 ANSEVVAKE
+814 TNSEIVAKE

>member
-1 VDLGKCEEQ
+1 
-10 IMTEKTKFISI
+10 M
-21 KVKLLGIILPVIII
+21 PVIFV

-46 VSKNVIQSNAHDLL
+46 VSKSVIQSNAHDLL

-68 SEMEAWLE
+68 AEMEAWLE
-76 RNLVSVS
+76 RNLVSVG

-96 AQLQDFLDSY
+96 VQLQDFLDSY

-115 GFYVADADGTL
+115 GFYIADADGTL
-126 FRAKPVKSVAL
+126 FQAKPVKSVEL

-150 DFAVEERL
+150 NFSIQENLA
-158 TDDADWMFLTALEG
+158 DDKDWMFFTALEG
-172 AAQVQIQNGEVLIDI
+172 VAEAQIQEGEAVIDI
-187 INEGTVDYSVQF
+187 TNEGTVDYSVQF
-199 VQPNVPVKKD
+199 VQPNIPVKQN
-209 AVYTVR
+209 ATYSVQ
-215 FDAYADADR
+215 FDAYANEER

-244 VVSLT
+244 VVNLT
-249 TEKQTYLYEFTMTD
+249 TEKQTYSYEFSMTD

-282 GVKISNVSIVMSKQ
+282 GVKISNVSFMRNKQ
-296 PRSTGE
+296 LHTTKDTE
-302 SEPAAKIDVTQ
+302 QIKNTNVTQ

-330 AYTNDSGVPVISV
+330 AYTNESGVPIISV
-343 CGMLRTASD
+343 CGTLRTD
-352 SVRVI
+352 SNDVRVI
-357 SMDLSLDKVSV
+357 AMDLSLDKISV

-389 TILASRDKTMISKK
+389 TILASRDKTMISKQ
-403 MDALDNLFMKDIAA
+403 MDTLDSSFMREIADK
-417 RISQG
+417 ISQR
-422 EMNLAEIDGNITVFQ
+422 EMNLMEIDGNITVFQ
-437 EISGTD
+437 EIFGTD
-443 WVLVSYVPAVTV
+443 WVLVSYVPAATV

-460 GIRNIMILFGVVSVL
+460 GIRNIMILFGVVSIL

-481 ERIIHMVIHPVRGLT
+481 ERIIHVVIHPVQGLT

-508 PYSAVKSSDEIG
+508 PYKAVGSSDEIG
-520 VMSRCVEQF
+520 IMSRCVEQF

-535 MLASIDNVSHT
+535 MLASIDSVSHI

-553 SKKVSNQM
+553 SKKVSGQM

-572 KDLNTTVEQLSVSVN
+572 KDLNLTVEQLSVSVN
-587 EIAQSATTLASLVA
+587 EIAKSATTLASLVA

-610 NGRMKETISISQKGK
+610 NGRMKETVSISQKGK
-625 EVMQDVDTAMQS
+625 EVMQGVDTAMQR

-643 QLQHAID
+643 QLQRAID
-650 EVGNVSGEITNI
+650 QVGNASGEITNI

-688 TAGKG
+688 AAGKG

-704 AQTSMES
+704 AQTSMDS
-711 VKHIDTLVL
+711 VKHIDNLVL
-720 EIQTLIGDV
+720 EIQALIGDV

-734 GSVENINNSSA
+734 GSVENINSSSA
-745 LIGNAVTTY
+745 LIGNAVITY
-754 DTIFENIVVV
+754 DTIFENIAVV

-772 QKVDQVEDVARNV
+772 QKVEQVEDVARNV

-795 SQEILGSSDIL
+795 SQEILSSSDIL

-814 ANSEVVAKE
+814 TNSEIVAKE

>member
-1 VDLGKCEEQ
+1 
-10 IMTEKTKFISI
+10 M
-21 KVKLLGIILPVIII
+21 PVIFV

-46 VSKNVIQSNAHDLL
+46 VSKSVIQSNAHDLL

-68 SEMEAWLE
+68 AEMEAWLE
-76 RNLVSVS
+76 RNLVSVG
-83 VAKQAV
+83 VAKQAI

-115 GFYVADADGTL
+115 GFYIADADGTL
-126 FRAKPVKSVAL
+126 FQAKPVKSVEL

-150 DFAVEERL
+150 NFSIQENLA
-158 TDDADWMFLTALEG
+158 DDKDWMFFTALEG
-172 AAQVQIQNGEVLIDI
+172 VAEAQIQEGEAVIDI
-187 INEGTVDYSVQF
+187 TNEGTVDYSVQF
-199 VQPNVPVKKD
+199 VQPNIPVKQN
-209 AVYTVR
+209 ATYSVQ
-215 FDAYADADR
+215 FDAYANEER

-244 VVSLT
+244 VVNLT
-249 TEKQTYLYEFTMTD
+249 TEKQTYSYEFSMTD

-282 GVKISNVSIVMSKQ
+282 GVKISNVSFMRNKQ
-296 PRSTGE
+296 LHTTKDTE
-302 SEPAAKIDVTQ
+302 QIKNTNVTQ

-330 AYTNDSGVPVISV
+330 AYTNESGVPIISV
-343 CGMLRTASD
+343 CGTLRTD
-352 SVRVI
+352 SNDVRVI
-357 SMDLSLDKVSV
+357 AMDLSLDKISV

-389 TILASRDKTMISKK
+389 TILASRDKTMISKQ
-403 MDALDNLFMKDIAA
+403 MDTLDSSFMREIADK
-417 RISQG
+417 ISQR
-422 EMNLAEIDGNITVFQ
+422 EMNLMEIDGNITVFQ
-437 EISGTD
+437 EIFGTD
-443 WVLVSYVPAVTV
+443 WVLVSYVPAATV

-460 GIRNIMILFGVVSVL
+460 GIRNIMILFGVVSIL

-481 ERIIHMVIHPVRGLT
+481 ERIIHVVIHPVQGLT

-508 PYSAVKSSDEIG
+508 PYKAVGSSDEIG
-520 VMSRCVEQF
+520 IMSRCVEQF

-535 MLASIDNVSHT
+535 MLASIDSVSHI

-553 SKKVSNQM
+553 SKKVSGQM

-572 KDLNTTVEQLSVSVN
+572 KDLNLTVEQLSVSVN
-587 EIAQSATTLASLVA
+587 EIAKSATTLASLVA

-610 NGRMKETISISQKGK
+610 NGRMKETVSISQKGK
-625 EVMQDVDTAMQS
+625 EVMQGVDTAMQR

-643 QLQHAID
+643 QLQRAID
-650 EVGNVSGEITNI
+650 QVGNASGEITNI

-688 TAGKG
+688 AAGKG

-704 AQTSMES
+704 AQTSMDS
-711 VKHIDTLVL
+711 VKHIDNLVL
-720 EIQTLIGDV
+720 EIQALIGDV

-734 GSVENINNSSA
+734 GSVENINSSSA
-745 LIGNAVTTY
+745 LIGNAVITY
-754 DTIFENIVVV
+754 DTIFENIAVV

-772 QKVDQVEDVARNV
+772 QKVEQVEDVARNV

-795 SQEILGSSDIL
+795 SQEILSSSDIL

-814 ANSEVVAKE
+814 TNSEIVAKE

>member
-1 VDLGKCEEQ
+1 M
-10 IMTEKTKFISI
+10 MTEKTKMISI
-21 KVKLLGIILPVIII
+21 KIKLLGIMLPMIIL

-46 VSKNVIQSNAHDLL
+46 VSKKAMQSNARKLL

-68 SEMEAWLE
+68 AEMEAWLE

-89 EEMGFDD
+89 EKMEFDD
-96 AQLQDFLDSY
+96 RQMQDFLDSY
-106 YNYDNNYSE
+106 YNYDSNYSE
-115 GFYVADADGTL
+115 GFCIAGKDGT
-126 FRAKPVKSVAL
+126 FMQAKPVKSVEL
-137 RAPDAEGNYLNNG
+137 RAPDADGNYLRNG
-150 DFAVEERL
+150 DFAVPESL
-158 TDDADWMFLTALEG
+158 TDDKNWMFFTALEG
-172 AAQVQIQNGEVLIDI
+172 DAKAQIAEGEAVIEI
-187 INEGTVDYSVQF
+187 ANEGTVDYSVQF
-199 VQPNVPVKKD
+199 VQPDVPLKQD

-231 APDREYK
+231 APDREYQ

-244 VVSLT
+244 PVSLT
-249 TEKQTYLYEFTMTD
+249 TQKQTFSYDFTMTD

-282 GVKISNVSIVMSKQ
+282 GVKISNVSIVMSRQ
-296 PRSTGE
+296 PLSTGDDG
-302 SEPAAKIDVTQ
+302 AAETDVTQ

-330 AYTNDSGVPVISV
+330 AYTNEKGMPVISA

-352 SVRVI
+352 DVRVI

-368 YVNSFVKMENAE
+368 YVNSFVKMDHAE

-389 TILASRDKTMISKK
+389 TILASRDKEMISRKI
-403 MDALDNLFMKDIAA
+403 DGLDSIFMRNIGEKIA
-417 RISQG
+417 QG
-422 EMNLAEIDGNITVFQ
+422 EMELSEIDGNITVFQ
-437 EISGTD
+437 EIDGTD
-443 WVLVSYVPAVTV
+443 WVLVSYVPAKIVYQDLNNIRNVTV
-455 YRDLN
+455 LFAV
-460 GIRNIMILFGVVSVL
+460 ISVILLMVL
-475 ALTVLI
+475 M
-481 ERIIHMVIHPVRGLT
+481 ERIVHVVIHPVQGLT
-496 EVIRNMT
+496 EVIKNMT
-503 GGNFT
+503 EGNFMQ
-508 PYSAVKSSDEIG
+508 YQAAKSSDEIG
-520 VMSRCVEQF
+520 VMSRCLEKF
-529 IVTMRG
+529 IITMRG
-535 MLASIDNVSHT
+535 MIVSIDKVSHT

-553 SKKVSNQM
+553 SKSVSGQM

-572 KDLNTTVEQLSVSVN
+572 KDLNTTVEQLSISVN

-610 NGRMKETISISQKGK
+610 NGRMKETVNISQKGK
-625 EVMQDVDTAMQS
+625 EVMQGVDTAMQR
-637 IDNSVR
+637 IDSSVR
-643 QLQHAID
+643 QLQRAID

-688 TAGKG
+688 AAGKG
-693 FTVVALEIGKL
+693 FTVVASEIGKL

-711 VKHIDTLVL
+711 VKHIDTLVM
-720 EIQTLIGDV
+720 EIQRLIGDV
-729 IEQAN
+729 IVQAN
-734 GSVENINNSSA
+734 SSVESINSSSA

-764 GELAQQMI
+764 GDLAQQMI

-814 ANSEVVAKE
+814 SNSGIVAKE
-823 SEELTTSAEALE
+823 SEELTASARELE
-835 SQIQMFQV
+835 SQIKMFQV

>member
-1 VDLGKCEEQ
+1 
-10 IMTEKTKFISI
+10 MTEKTKFISI

-35 IMTVLTGLSYY
+35 IMTVLTGLFYY

-83 VAKQAV
+83 VAKQAI

-115 GFYVADADGTL
+115 GFYIADADGTL
-126 FRAKPVKSVAL
+126 LQAKPVKSVAL
-137 RAPDAEGNYLNNG
+137 RASDAEGNYLNNG
-150 DFAVEERL
+150 DFAVEESL
-158 TDDADWMFLTALEG
+158 TDDMDWMFFTALEG
-172 AAQVQIQNGEVLIDI
+172 VAQAQIQDREVSIDI
-187 INEGTVDYSVQF
+187 TNEGTVDYSVQF
-199 VQPNVPVKKD
+199 VQPNVPVKKG
-209 AVYTVR
+209 AEYTVR
-215 FDAYADADR
+215 FDAYADEDR

-249 TEKQTYLYEFTMTD
+249 TEKQTYSYKFIMTD

-268 ARMEFNLGAAGSTA
+268 ARMEFNLGAADSTA
-282 GVKISNVSIVMSKQ
+282 GVKISNVSVVMSKQ
-296 PRSTGE
+296 PPSTE
-302 SEPAAKIDVTQ
+302 DTENAAKTDVTQ

-319 GLTRVNVGFTN
+319 GLTRVNIGFTN
-330 AYTNDSGVPVISV
+330 AYTNENGMPVISA
-343 CGMLRTASD
+343 CGMLRTPSD

-380 AFLVNANDN
+380 AFLVNSNDN

-403 MDALDNLFMKDIAA
+403 MDELDNIFMKDIASK
-417 RISQG
+417 ISRG
-422 EMNLAEIDGNITVFQ
+422 EMKLTEIDGNITVFQ

-443 WVLVSYVPAVTV
+443 WVLVSYVPAATV

-481 ERIIHMVIHPVRGLT
+481 ERIVHVVIHPVRGLT

-508 PYSAVKSSDEIG
+508 LYKAVKSSDEIG
-520 VMSRCVEQF
+520 IMSRCVEQF

-535 MLASIDNVSHT
+535 MLASIDDVSHT

-553 SKKVSNQM
+553 SKKVSGQM

-572 KDLNTTVEQLSVSVN
+572 KDLNMTVEQLSVSVN

-610 NGRMKETISISQKGK
+610 NGRMKETVSISQKGK
-625 EVMQDVDTAMQS
+625 EVMQDVGTAMHS

-688 TAGKG
+688 AAGKG
-693 FTVVALEIGKL
+693 FTVVASEIGKL

-734 GSVENINNSSA
+734 SSVENINNSSA

-754 DTIFENIVVV
+754 DSIFENIVVV
-764 GELAQQMI
+764 GELVQQM
-772 QKVDQVEDVARNV
+772 D
-785 AAISEEQAAS
+785 
-795 SQEILGSSDIL
+795 
-806 VEQADGLM
+806 
-814 ANSEVVAKE
+814 
-823 SEELTTSAEALE
+823 
-835 SQIQMFQV
+835 

>member
-1 VDLGKCEEQ
+1 
-10 IMTEKTKFISI
+10 M
-21 KVKLLGIILPVIII
+21 PVIFV

-46 VSKNVIQSNAHDLL
+46 VSKSVIQSNAHDLL

-68 SEMEAWLE
+68 AEMEAWLE
-76 RNLVSVS
+76 RNLVSVG

-96 AQLQDFLDSY
+96 VQLQDFLDSY

-115 GFYVADADGTL
+115 GFYIADADGTL
-126 FRAKPVKSVAL
+126 FQAKPVKSVEL

-150 DFAVEERL
+150 NFSIQENLA
-158 TDDADWMFLTALEG
+158 DDKDWMFFTALEG
-172 AAQVQIQNGEVLIDI
+172 VAEAQIQEGEAVIDI
-187 INEGTVDYSVQF
+187 TNEGTVDYSVQF
-199 VQPNVPVKKD
+199 VQPNIPVKQN
-209 AVYTVR
+209 ATYSVQ
-215 FDAYADADR
+215 FDAYANEER

-244 VVSLT
+244 VVNLT
-249 TEKQTYLYEFTMTD
+249 TEKQTYSYEFSMTD

-282 GVKISNVSIVMSKQ
+282 GVKISNVSFMRNKQ
-296 PRSTGE
+296 LHTTKDTE
-302 SEPAAKIDVTQ
+302 QIKNTNVTQ

-330 AYTNDSGVPVISV
+330 AYTNESGVPIISV
-343 CGMLRTASD
+343 CGTLRTD
-352 SVRVI
+352 SNDVRVI
-357 SMDLSLDKVSV
+357 AMDLSLDKISV

-389 TILASRDKTMISKK
+389 TILASRDKTMISKQ
-403 MDALDNLFMKDIAA
+403 MDTLDSLFMREIADK
-417 RISQG
+417 ISQR
-422 EMNLAEIDGNITVFQ
+422 EMNLMEIDGNITVFQ
-437 EISGTD
+437 EIFGTD
-443 WVLVSYVPAVTV
+443 WVLVSYVPAATV

-460 GIRNIMILFGVVSVL
+460 GIRNIMILFGVASIL

-481 ERIIHMVIHPVRGLT
+481 ERIIHVVIHPVQGLT

-508 PYSAVKSSDEIG
+508 PYKAVGSSDEIG
-520 VMSRCVEQF
+520 IMSRCVEQF

-535 MLASIDNVSHT
+535 MLASIDSVSHI

-553 SKKVSNQM
+553 SKKVSGQM
-561 FDASKKQNQSM
+561 FDASKKQNQSV
-572 KDLNTTVEQLSVSVN
+572 KDLNLTVEQLSVSVN
-587 EIAQSATTLASLVA
+587 EIAKSATTLASLVA

-610 NGRMKETISISQKGK
+610 NGRMKETVSISQKGK
-625 EVMQDVDTAMQS
+625 EVMQGVDTAMQR

-643 QLQHAID
+643 QLQRAID
-650 EVGNVSGEITNI
+650 QVGNASGEITNI

-688 TAGKG
+688 AAGKG

-704 AQTSMES
+704 AQTSMDS
-711 VKHIDTLVL
+711 VKHIDNLVL
-720 EIQTLIGDV
+720 EIQALIGDV

-734 GSVENINNSSA
+734 GSVENINSSSA
-745 LIGNAVTTY
+745 LIGNAVITY
-754 DTIFENIVVV
+754 DTIFENIAVV

-772 QKVDQVEDVARNV
+772 QKVEQVEDVARNV

-795 SQEILGSSDIL
+795 SQEILSSSDIL

-814 ANSEVVAKE
+814 TNSEIVAKE

>member
-1 VDLGKCEEQ
+1 
-10 IMTEKTKFISI
+10 MTGKTKFISI
-21 KVKLLGIILPVIII
+21 KVKLLGIILPVIIV

-76 RNLVSVS
+76 RNLVSAG

-89 EEMGFDD
+89 EEMEFDD

-115 GFYVADADGTL
+115 GFYIADMDGTL
-126 FRAKPVKSVAL
+126 LRAKPVKSVAL
-137 RAPDAEGNYLNNG
+137 REPDAEGNYLNNG
-150 DFAVEERL
+150 NFAVAESL
-158 TDDADWMFLTALEG
+158 TDDRDWMFLTALEG
-172 AAQVQIQNGEVLIDI
+172 EAQAQIQENEVSFDI
-187 INEGTVDYSVQF
+187 TNEGTVDYSVQF

-249 TEKQTYLYEFTMTD
+249 TEKLTD

-282 GVKISNVSIVMSKQ
+282 GVKVGNVSIVMSKQ
-296 PRSTGE
+296 PRSTENIE
-302 SEPAAKIDVTQ
+302 SVSKTDVTQ

-330 AYTNDSGVPVISV
+330 AYTNENGIPVISA
-343 CGMLRTASD
+343 CGMLRTASNN
-352 SVRVI
+352 VRVI

-403 MDALDNLFMKDIAA
+403 MDEVDNVFIKDIAA
-417 RISQG
+417 KISQG
-422 EMNLAEIDGNITVFQ
+422 EMELTEIDGNITVFQ

-443 WVLVSYVPAVTV
+443 WVLVSYVPAAIV

-460 GIRNIMILFGVVSVL
+460 GIRNIMILFGVASVL
-475 ALTVLI
+475 ALTILI
-481 ERIIHMVIHPVRGLT
+481 ERIIHVVIHPVRGLT

-508 PYSAVKSSDEIG
+508 SYNAVKSSDEIG

-535 MLASIDNVSHT
+535 MIASIDNVSHT
-546 LHDQADN
+546 LHAQADN
-553 SKKVSNQM
+553 SKNVSSQM
-561 FDASKKQNQSM
+561 FDASKNQNQSM
-572 KDLNTTVEQLSVSVN
+572 KDLNTTVEQLSISVN

-610 NGRMKETISISQKGK
+610 NGRMKETVSISQKGK
-625 EVMQDVDTAMQS
+625 EVMQGVDMAMQS

-643 QLQHAID
+643 QLQRAID

-711 VKHIDTLVL
+711 VKHIDKLVL
-720 EIQTLIGDV
+720 EIQALIGDV

-734 GSVENINNSSA
+734 DSVGNINNSSA

-764 GELAQQMI
+764 GELTQQMI
-772 QKVDQVEDVARNV
+772 QKVEQVEDVARNV

-806 VEQADGLM
+806 VEQADNLM
-814 ANSEVVAKE
+814 TNSEIVAKE

-835 SQIQMFQV
+835 SQIRMFQV

>member
-1 VDLGKCEEQ
+1 
-10 IMTEKTKFISI
+10 M
-21 KVKLLGIILPVIII
+21 PVIFV

-46 VSKNVIQSNAHDLL
+46 VSKSVIQSNAHDLL

-68 SEMEAWLE
+68 AEMEAWLE
-76 RNLVSVS
+76 RNLVSVG

-96 AQLQDFLDSY
+96 VQLQDFLDSY

-115 GFYVADADGTL
+115 GFYIADADGTL
-126 FRAKPVKSVAL
+126 FQAKPVKSVEL

-150 DFAVEERL
+150 NFSIQENLA
-158 TDDADWMFLTALEG
+158 DDKDWMFFTALEG
-172 AAQVQIQNGEVLIDI
+172 VAEARIQEGEAVIDI
-187 INEGTVDYSVQF
+187 TNEGTVDYSVQF
-199 VQPNVPVKKD
+199 VQPNIPVKQN
-209 AVYTVR
+209 ATYSVQ
-215 FDAYADADR
+215 FDAYANEER

-244 VVSLT
+244 VVNLT
-249 TEKQTYLYEFTMTD
+249 TEKQTYSYEFSMTD

-268 ARMEFNLGAAGSTA
+268 ARMEFNLGAADSTA
-282 GVKISNVSIVMSKQ
+282 GVKISNVSFMRNKQ
-296 PRSTGE
+296 LHTTKDTE
-302 SEPAAKIDVTQ
+302 QIKNTNVTQ

-330 AYTNDSGVPVISV
+330 AYTNESGVPIISV
-343 CGMLRTASD
+343 CGTLRTD
-352 SVRVI
+352 SNDVRVI
-357 SMDLSLDKVSV
+357 AMDLSLDKISV

-389 TILASRDKTMISKK
+389 TILASRDKTMISKQ
-403 MDALDNLFMKDIAA
+403 MDTLDSLFMREIADK
-417 RISQG
+417 ISQR
-422 EMNLAEIDGNITVFQ
+422 EMNLMEIDGNITVFQ
-437 EISGTD
+437 EIFGTD
-443 WVLVSYVPAVTV
+443 WVLVSYVPAATV

-460 GIRNIMILFGVVSVL
+460 GIRNIMILFGVASIL

-481 ERIIHMVIHPVRGLT
+481 ERIIHVVIHPVQGLT

-508 PYSAVKSSDEIG
+508 PYKAVGSSDEIG
-520 VMSRCVEQF
+520 IMSRCVEQF

-535 MLASIDNVSHT
+535 MLASIDSVSHI

-553 SKKVSNQM
+553 SKKVSGQM
-561 FDASKKQNQSM
+561 FDASKKQNQSV
-572 KDLNTTVEQLSVSVN
+572 KDLNLTVEQLSVSVN
-587 EIAQSATTLASLVA
+587 EIAKSATTLASLVA

-610 NGRMKETISISQKGK
+610 NGRMKETVSISQKGK
-625 EVMQDVDTAMQS
+625 EVMQGVDTAMQR

-643 QLQHAID
+643 QLQRAID
-650 EVGNVSGEITNI
+650 QVGNASGEITNI

-688 TAGKG
+688 AAGKG

-704 AQTSMES
+704 AQTSMDS
-711 VKHIDTLVL
+711 VKHIDNLVL
-720 EIQTLIGDV
+720 EIQALIGDV

-734 GSVENINNSSA
+734 GSVENINSSSA
-745 LIGNAVTTY
+745 LIGNAVITY
-754 DTIFENIVVV
+754 DTIFENIAVV

-772 QKVDQVEDVARNV
+772 QKVEQVEDVARNV

-795 SQEILGSSDIL
+795 SQEILSSSDIL

-814 ANSEVVAKE
+814 TNSEIVAKE